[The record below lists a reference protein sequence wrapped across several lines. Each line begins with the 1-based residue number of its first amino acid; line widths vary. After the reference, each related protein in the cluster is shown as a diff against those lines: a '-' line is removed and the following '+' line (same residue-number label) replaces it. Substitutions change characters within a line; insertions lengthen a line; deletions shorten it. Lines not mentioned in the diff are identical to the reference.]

1 MGDDREGRIR
11 ARAYEIWQR
20 EGSPAGQEYDQWIE
34 AEQELDAEN
43 TGAGS
48 AVSHDDKDKRGIPE
62 TKADE
67 AAGAAPAQHAPDEDL
82 DARQDK
88 LLDQAVEETFPGSD
102 PISPKRITK

>member
-1 MGDDREGRIR
+1 VGDDREERIR
-11 ARAYEIWQR
+11 GRAYEIWKR
-20 EGSPAGQEYDQWIE
+20 EGSPPGRENDHWLE

-48 AVSHDDKDKRGIPE
+48 AVSHDDDDKRAIPE
-62 TKADE
+62 TKSNE
-67 AAGAAPAQHAPDEDL
+67 AAAAAPAPHAPGEDL
-82 DARQDK
+82 NARQDK